1 MKIEFCSD
9 KTGQYY
15 LASTRDKATGR
26 LALVEG
32 TTRLNAALGLI
43 ELLNMQF
50 NR

>member
-9 KTGQYY
+9 STGRYY
-15 LASTRDKATGR
+15 LASKRDKNTGR
-26 LALVEG
+26 LVLVEG
-32 TTRLNAALGLI
+32 TTRLQAALGLI